1 MNPRVLLRFIK
12 LMAILTVVM
21 FSVWALIQSY
31 FNELPG
37 DYDTRQGD
45 IRLTEGKFD
54 EAIKSFNKALR
65 EMPNHRGALMG
76 RALAYIQTN
85 RTDEALAELTHLIEF
100 LKTNLKSEDVTGRA
114 TLAAAYANRGIV
126 LDRLGRYEKALTD
139 YIEALKTDEGA
150 VSGPGLVDK
159 IIYGTP
165 KPSTVRD
172 RAVYLKQQLDLPE
185 DQRLLRVPEIDR
197 KQRIYKP

>member
-76 RALAYIQTN
+76 RALVYIQTN
-85 RTDEALAELTHLIEF
+85 RTDEALAELTYLIEF
-100 LKTNLKSEDVTGRA
+100 LKKSLKSEDVTGRA
-114 TLAAAYANRGIV
+114 ALAAAYANRGIV

-139 YIEALKTDEGA
+139 YIEALKTDEDA

-185 DQRLLRVPEIDR
+185 DRRLLRVPEIDR

>member
-76 RALAYIQTN
+76 RALVYIRTN
-85 RTDEALAELTHLIEF
+85 RTGEAIAELTHLIEF
-100 LKTNLKSEDVTGRA
+100 LKKSLKSEDVTGRA
-114 TLAAAYANRGIV
+114 VLAAAYANRGIV
-126 LDRLGRYEKALTD
+126 LDRLGRYEQALAD

-165 KPSTVRD
+165 KPSTIRD
-172 RAVYLKQQLDLPE
+172 RAVYLKKQLDLPE
-185 DQRLLRVPEIDR
+185 DQRLLRVIEIDR
-197 KQRIYKP
+197 KQRSYKP